1 MSLSFPEAAPARE
14 RTYTYEDYRN
24 LPEGAPYQLI
34 GGELILTPVPS
45 IYHQIISG
53 RLGFQVRA
61 FVTQQNLGLVLC
73 APVDVCLG
81 ETETYQPDI
90 LFISKERMEIV
101 EPARINEAPDLVVEI
116 LSPASVY
123 YDLRKKFK
131 IYERYGVKEYWI
143 VDPEDKSVQVF
154 MLKDGKFILD
164 QEAGSADE
172 VSSRLLS
179 GFTVHLASI
188 FEDQLS

>member
-1 MSLSFPEAAPARE
+1 MSLSFPEVVSARE
-14 RTYTYEDYRN
+14 KIYTHEDYQS

-34 GGELILTPVPS
+34 GGELILTPAPS

-53 RLGFQVRA
+53 RLEFQVRA
-61 FVTQQNLGLVLC
+61 FVSRQNLGLVLY

-90 LFISKERMEIV
+90 LFISKERMGIV
-101 EPARINEAPDLVVEI
+101 ESARINGAPDLVVEI
-116 LSPASVY
+116 LSPATAY

-154 MLKDGKFILD
+154 ILKDGKFTLD
-164 QEAGSADE
+164 QEMGKTGT

-179 GFTVHLASI
+179 GFTVRLVSI